1 MYMSVKTTVLGSAG
15 LSFVLTTACA
25 VLTFSSS
32 AVPGWLVALAAL
44 SALAVLIAG
53 AVFVAGPLSR
63 LAELLPKAES
73 GKLADNEAAA
83 FSGEFAVLAKGLC
96 ALSACIADN
105 ARVLKEKDAAVLKEQ
120 SACTEAIAQAQEAS
134 RLAEKSRAEYL
145 LGAATRLEQV
155 VQRVLRS
162 AGDLSNQMERIS
174 DGADLQKQRMIETA
188 TAMGEMNM
196 AIADIS
202 RSSSDASVSVEN
214 AKEQADQSATIVTE
228 AITAIGKVNEAASTL
243 KSGMASLGEQARSID
258 RIINVI
264 NDIADQTNLL
274 ALNAAI
280 EAARAG
286 DAGRGFAVVAD
297 EVRKLAEKTMQA
309 TKEVGDSISAI
320 QGAIHTNVEQMDL
333 AVTRTDAAAD
343 MARKAGDSANE
354 ILRFAEDNTAKIHSI
369 ATASEEQS
377 ASSTHISR
385 AIEETEK
392 VATSISKGIDDSAKA
407 VLELSDLSKELSVLV
422 SDLKSGMS
430 ADTLMPW
437 NSTLATG
444 VKIVDQQHRKLV
456 DMVNGLYAAMKSG
469 QGHDVMEKLLDGLA
483 SYTVQHFDMEEKY
496 FDQFKYADTAS
507 HKKAHT
513 ELKKQVVD
521 FIGQFKSGKA
531 GMSMDLMNFLRD
543 WLVNHIQK
551 TDMRYVKTFLDGGL
565 EKA

>member
-1 MYMSVKTTVLGSAG
+1 MSVKTTLLGTAG
-15 LSFVLTTACA
+15 LSSLFALTGA
-25 VLTFSSS
+25 VMLFSGS
-32 AVPGWLVALAAL
+32 AVPVWLAAVAALAAL
-44 SALAVLIAG
+44 AVLAVALG
-53 AVFVAGPLSR
+53 AVIGPLSR
-63 LAELLPKAES
+63 LSELLPKAEAGTFSAKDAS
-73 GKLADNEAAA
+73 G
-83 FSGEFAVLAKGLC
+83 FSGEFAVLAKGLHD
-96 ALSACIADN
+96 LSACIADS
-105 ARVLKEKDAAVLKEQ
+105 AKLVAEKEAAVLTVQ
-120 SACTEAIAQAQEAS
+120 NAGREAIAQAQEAS

-162 AGDLSNQMERIS
+162 AGDLSAQMERIS
-174 DGADLQKQRMIETA
+174 EGADVQKQRMVETA

-214 AKEQADQSATIVTE
+214 AKEQAGHSAGIVSE
-228 AITAIGKVNEAASTL
+228 AITAIGKVNEAATTL
-243 KSGMASLGEQARSID
+243 KGNMASLGEQARSID

-320 QGAIHTNVEQMDL
+320 QSAIHTNVEQMDM

-343 MARKAGDSANE
+343 MARKAGDSAQE
-354 ILRFAEDNTAKIHSI
+354 ILRFAEDNTSKIHSI

-377 ASSTHISR
+377 ASSAHISR

-392 VATSISKGIDDSAKA
+392 VATSISHGIDDSAKA

-444 VKIVDQQHRKLV
+444 VKIVDQQHKVLV
-456 DMVNGLYAAMKSG
+456 DMINGLYAAMKAG
-469 QGHDVMEKLLDGLA
+469 QGQDVLEKLLDGLA
-483 SYTVQHFDMEEKY
+483 AYTVQHFDMEEKY
-496 FDQFKYADTAS
+496 FDQFKYAETAT
-507 HKKAHT
+507 HKQAHT
-513 ELKKQVVD
+513 TLKKQVMD
-521 FIGQFKSGKA
+521 FIGQYKSGKA
-531 GMSMDLMNFLRD
+531 GVSMDIMNFLRD

-551 TDMRYVKTFLDGGL
+551 TDMRYVKTFLANGL
-565 EKA
+565 ERT